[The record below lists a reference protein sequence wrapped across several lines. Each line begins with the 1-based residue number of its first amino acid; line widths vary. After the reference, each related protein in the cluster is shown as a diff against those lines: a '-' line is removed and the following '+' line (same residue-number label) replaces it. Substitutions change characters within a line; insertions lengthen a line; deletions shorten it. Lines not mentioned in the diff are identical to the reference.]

1 MMGPHS
7 EAPPA
12 QLAADRPST
21 AHSAVIATGT
31 PAPPVQVQVASQRIL
46 VASDNFLNRMIIDR
60 QLTRA
65 GYVVEAASNG
75 QKALEVLASGER
87 FDCCFMEFC
96 VTKS

>member
-1 MMGPHS
+1 M
-7 EAPPA
+7 
-12 QLAADRPST
+12 
-21 AHSAVIATGT
+21 
-31 PAPPVQVQVASQRIL
+31 
-46 VASDNFLNRMIIDR
+46 ASDNFLNRMIIDR